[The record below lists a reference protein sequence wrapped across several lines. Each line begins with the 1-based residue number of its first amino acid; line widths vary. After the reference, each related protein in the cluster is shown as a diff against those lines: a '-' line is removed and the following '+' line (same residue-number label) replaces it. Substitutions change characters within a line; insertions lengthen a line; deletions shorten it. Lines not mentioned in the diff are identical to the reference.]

1 MAAADVRDMLD
12 LPAES
17 GQKPRPTKK
26 QKAVVKRPAGAGREL
41 FALLGENAPPIALNE
56 NKYKEKFPRNIRV
69 RSWEMAP
76 FTNPARSDGLVLHH
90 WRRKP
95 GPNDL
100 PPPDGDEDED
110 AKKNGKHEYPFAKY
124 NVKVQCPKRYTDEQY
139 DKLLQSDDWSREET
153 DYLMDLAGEYDL
165 RWVVIADRYDYRPKA
180 ASASG
185 ESTALVPTGRHRTM
199 EDMKSRYY
207 TVAAHMLAIETPP
220 SEMTEAELKIYETMQ
235 NFDPEREKQRKNL
248 ATALLNRTKEE
259 CHEEA
264 LLLEE
269 LKRIVANERDFME
282 ERRELYARLEAPL
295 STGNTTM
302 YQSSQGLSQLLQ
314 QLVQADKNKKRR
326 PLLGP
331 ETGASSPASQAGAQ
345 ATPTGARDSRPET
358 PAATTSASNTKKGS
372 SASAA
377 AAQPQVKTLT
387 PAEEAK
393 YGVTHHDRL
402 TSGVQFRN
410 DRAQKLTQ
418 AKSNI
423 QSQKLAAALTELGIP
438 PRLFMPTEK
447 VCKEFEKL
455 VHLVNMLLDTRKV
468 SEKLEGEI
476 RVLEAAKQERE
487 RRERE
492 KAEAEAS
499 SAEAKGVQVNAAPAA
514 DSGGDTHA
522 GDARKAPE
530 NQGEQPTTAEEAGP
544 TNGPGPS
551 PTKESHKRSASV
563 LSTASD
569 KSTKKQKR

>member
-1 MAAADVRDMLD
+1 MR
-12 LPAES
+12 
-17 GQKPRPTKK
+17 
-26 QKAVVKRPAGAGREL
+26 
-41 FALLGENAPPIALNE
+41 
-56 NKYKEKFPRNIRV
+56 
-69 RSWEMAP
+69 P
-76 FTNPARSDGLVLHH
+76 FTNPARSDDLVLRH
-90 WRRKP
+90 WVRKS
-95 GPNDL
+95 GPSEPALANDANKE
-100 PPPDGDEDED
+100 GQEGE
-110 AKKNGKHEYPFAKY
+110 AKSNMDVSGFAKY
-124 NVKVQCPKRYTDEQY
+124 NVKAQLPKRYTDEQY

-153 DYLMDLAGEYDL
+153 DYLMDLVQEYDL
-165 RWVVIADRYDYRPKA
+165 RWILIADRYDYRPRA

-207 TVAAHMLAIETPP
+207 TVASHMLAIETPP
-220 SEMTEAELKIYETMQ
+220 SEMTESEHKIFEIMQ
-235 NFDPEREKQRKNL
+235 NFDADREKQRKAL
-248 ATALLNRTKEE
+248 ANAQLNRTKDEVQ
-259 CHEEA
+259 EEA

-269 LKRIVANERDFME
+269 LKRIVTNERDFMD
-282 ERRELYARLEAPL
+282 ERRELYTRLEAPI

-314 QLVQADKNKKRR
+314 LLLQADKNKKRR

-331 ETGASSPASQAGAQ
+331 ETGASSPASQGAQ
-345 ATPTGARDSRPET
+345 ATPSGARDRTAT
-358 PAATTSASNTKKGS
+358 PAATAAPPSKKGS
-372 SASAA
+372 VSAA

-387 PAEEAK
+387 PSEEAK

-455 VHLVNMLLDTRKV
+455 VHSVNILLDARKV

-487 RRERE
+487 RKEKE
-492 KAEAEAS
+492 KAEASTIEAGAA
-499 SAEAKGVQVNAAPAA
+499 SADAAPPADNSQNTNETAQKAENQAEQSAPAA
-514 DSGGDTHA
+514 TTGPA
-522 GDARKAPE
+522 DASA
-530 NQGEQPTTAEEAGP
+530 A
-544 TNGPGPS
+544 S
-551 PTKESHKRSASV
+551 PTKGTHKRSASV
-563 LSTASD
+563 FSAVSD
-569 KSTKKQKR
+569 KSTKKQKK